1 MDAQGRSRQTHQE
14 EPTLKMETN
23 EYFRAIN
30 VSSHKYLKMQ
40 IEEMYVDVEDERVAR
55 QASRKTGYT
64 HWGTLVHVHSP
75 LYHAHNQGLKAIRP

>member
-1 MDAQGRSRQTHQE
+1 
-14 EPTLKMETN
+14 METN

-55 QASRKTGYT
+55 EASRKTGYT
-64 HWGTLVHVHSP
+64 H
-75 LYHAHNQGLKAIRP
+75 